1 MKKHL
6 SLLFILTISACS
18 GPAISSVSKISS
30 NQDSVVVSSTESIY
44 SSEKVSSSTADSKHS
59 SSKEVSSSS
68 LSSSSNEKSSSI
80 ASSSSITSSSHSSSS
95 SSAKS
100 SSSSVISS
108 SSSSSSS
115 KEEEQPLSSL
125 EAFNLLHEGLK
136 LKNSTFI
143 DETYI
148 EQKLVNEKILTN
160 HYLGKF
166 ASQKDDGYI
175 SYLNQGLYHYEKDE
189 SGVRVGDCKSL
200 NATTTVTE
208 FFYTTYDLLS
218 YKSKW
223 KATDEDYVFTST
235 NVDLSGLIAEL
246 DGQGIYASVASSCN
260 SKLVI
265 TEDGLSARY
274 TTEIKTDGYGDYTM
288 SFLLKDLGT
297 TKDETIQSFLNNASS
312 LEISNDFPNETKTL
326 MKEILGFDLP
336 APIGAS
342 YAHSVSYYYL
352 NNQIAQITYEDY
364 LVGNQI
370 DNYRASLLDS
380 GFTLSELTDEIG
392 DLKKYGYVR
401 YYYEINID
409 NNIIYVEAFYL
420 PKVNLEAYEQGLY
433 PNGIFH
439 IRLIK
444 Q

>member
-18 GPAISSVSKISS
+18 GPAVSSVSKISS
-30 NQDSVVVSSTESIY
+30 NQESVVVSSIESIY
-44 SSEKVSSSTADSKHS
+44 SSEKVSSSSTESKHS
-59 SSKEVSSSS
+59 SSKEASSSS

-108 SSSSSSS
+108 SSNVSSS

-166 ASQKDDGYI
+166 ASQKDDGYV

-189 SGVRVGDCKSL
+189 SGVHVGDCKSL
-200 NATTTVTE
+200 NASTTVTE

-223 KATDEDYVFTST
+223 KVTDEDYVFTST

-260 SKLVI
+260 SKLVVA
-265 TEDGLSARY
+265 EDGLSARY

-312 LEISNDFPNETKTL
+312 LEISNDFPHETKTL

-336 APIGAS
+336 APVGAS
-342 YAHSVSYYYL
+342 YAHSVSYYCL

>member
-44 SSEKVSSSTADSKHS
+44 SSEKVSSSTAESKHS
-59 SSKEVSSSS
+59 SSKEVSSPS
-68 LSSSSNEKSSSI
+68 LSSSSNEKSSSMT
-80 ASSSSITSSSHSSSS
+80 SSSSITSSSHSSSS

-108 SSSSSSS
+108 SSNVSSS

-125 EAFNLLHEGLK
+125 EGFNLLHEGLK

-223 KATDEDYVFTST
+223 KATNEDYVFTST

-260 SKLVI
+260 SKLVVA
-265 TEDGLSARY
+265 EDGLSARY

-352 NNQIAQITYEDY
+352 NNQIAQIIYEDY

-370 DNYRASLLDS
+370 DNYRASLLAS
-380 GFTLSELTDEIG
+380 GFALSDMTDEIG

-409 NNIIYVEAFYL
+409 NNVIYVEAFYL

>member
-44 SSEKVSSSTADSKHS
+44 SSEKVSSSTAESKHS

-68 LSSSSNEKSSSI
+68 LLSSSNDKSSSI

-136 LKNSTFI
+136 LKNSTFV
-143 DETYI
+143 DEAYI

-189 SGVRVGDCKSL
+189 SGVHVGDCKSL
-200 NATTTVTE
+200 NASTTVTE

-260 SKLVI
+260 SKLVVA
-265 TEDGLSARY
+265 EDGLSARY

-312 LEISNDFPNETKTL
+312 LAISNDFPNETKTL

-364 LVGNQI
+364 LVGDQI
-370 DNYRASLLDS
+370 SNYRASLLTS
-380 GFTLSELTDEIG
+380 GFTLSDMTDEIG

-409 NNIIYVEAFYL
+409 NNMIYVEAFYL

>member
-223 KATDEDYVFTST
+223 KATNEDYVFTST

-265 TEDGLSARY
+265 AEDGLSARY

>member
-223 KATDEDYVFTST
+223 KATNEDYVFTST

-312 LEISNDFPNETKTL
+312 LEISNDFPNETKIL

-370 DNYRASLLDS
+370 DNYRASLLAS